1 MKLIQVCSVAFVT
14 TGLVAALPTL
24 IGRDGGYYIRDLITD
39 SAGQKYA
46 RDVKLLVRSDDK
58 GDDDHD
64 HDDDDDNHGNNWDNN
79 HDDDDDD
86 DDDKDDDG
94 DDDHDDHDGDD
105 HDNGDDDGDN
115 DDKHDGNGNGDGDD
129 DDNDHDDNDGDDHG
143 HHHGD
148 NHGHNKRNDGG
159 KNGGK
164 NGGNS
169 GGNNGGKNGGNNG
182 GNNGGKNG
190 GNNDGNN
197 GGNKK
202 NDKMPPKFDPNE
214 VKVIH
219 LRATGGEVGA
229 SSALAPKIGPLG
241 LSPKKVGEDIAKAT
255 GDWKGLRVT
264 VKLTI
269 QNRQAAVSVV
279 PSASSL
285 VIKALK
291 EPPRDRKK
299 EKNIKHTK
307 SIPLDEIIE
316 IARTMRFKSMA
327 KDLKGTVKEIL
338 GTAFSTGCQVD
349 GRSPKE
355 ISDDIES
362 GEIEIPE
369 E

>member
-1 MKLIQVCSVAFVT
+1 M
-14 TGLVAALPTL
+14 
-24 IGRDGGYYIRDLITD
+24 
-39 SAGQKYA
+39 
-46 RDVKLLVRSDDK
+46 
-58 GDDDHD
+58 
-64 HDDDDDNHGNNWDNN
+64 
-79 HDDDDDD
+79 
-86 DDDKDDDG
+86 
-94 DDDHDDHDGDD
+94 
-105 HDNGDDDGDN
+105 
-115 DDKHDGNGNGDGDD
+115 
-129 DDNDHDDNDGDDHG
+129 
-143 HHHGD
+143 
-148 NHGHNKRNDGG
+148 
-159 KNGGK
+159 
-164 NGGNS
+164 
-169 GGNNGGKNGGNNG
+169 
-182 GNNGGKNG
+182 
-190 GNNDGNN
+190 
-197 GGNKK
+197 
-202 NDKMPPKFDPNE
+202 DPNE
-214 VKVIH
+214 IKVIH

-307 SIPLDEIIE
+307 SVPLDEIIS

-349 GRSPKE
+349 GRSPKDV
-355 ISDDIES
+355 SDDIES
-362 GEIEIPE
+362 GEIESEFWTCPLYLFGLALTDSQSLRSKRLLCSTLTE
-369 E
+369 LLMRSKVFALFLQ